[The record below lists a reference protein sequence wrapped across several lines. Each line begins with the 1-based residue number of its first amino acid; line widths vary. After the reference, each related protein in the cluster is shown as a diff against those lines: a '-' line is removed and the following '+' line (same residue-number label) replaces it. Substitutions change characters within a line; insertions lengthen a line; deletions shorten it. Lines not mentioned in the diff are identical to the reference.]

1 MTVTE
6 KKKSGN
12 ALFNTLQ
19 EWVIWSSW
27 EGDWVVDFEKTPGN
41 ILLPKIHADKHC
53 KDVTFSKPKGMLD
66 SAKYTYMPEE
76 KIPNA

>member
-1 MTVTE
+1 
-6 KKKSGN
+6 
-12 ALFNTLQ
+12 
-19 EWVIWSSW
+19 
-27 EGDWVVDFEKTPGN
+27 VVDFEKTPGN

-76 KIPNA
+76 QIPNA